1 VSSDTVDCAVNGMVL
16 AHGIGGREDL
26 PIPFSYAVVGAALAL
41 AISFVALG
49 LLWRKSR
56 LRGDEAGRPLPDG
69 LQAVVDA
76 PAFRWTLRLIGLAVT
91 AFVAYAAI
99 FGPDLAN
106 NPTAG
111 FVYVIFWVG
120 LVPLSLLF
128 GPVWRLLNPL
138 RTVFLLLTGVLRTP
152 AEEGLLRLPKKLG
165 YWPAAVSLFSFVWL
179 ELAAPDRASTGVLRA
194 YFAGYAGVHLFA
206 ASLFGSRWFDRGDG
220 FEVYSALIGRL
231 APLGRRADGRLVLR
245 NPLDGLDGL
254 PVAPGLAAT
263 ACVLLGSTAFDGLS
277 NSPAWLAATQGSS
290 RSPAIT
296 ATLGLLVMILLVAG
310 LYVLAARL
318 SGMLG
323 RTRHRMH
330 AALSLEF
337 AHSLVPIA
345 VGYLVAH
352 YFSLLL
358 FGGQQ
363 TLIWASDPLVNGSN
377 LFGTAEATVTYTL
390 VSPTAIAAIQVL
402 AVVTGHLLGVVA
414 AHDRAVRLFPR
425 RHAVAGQ
432 LPMMLLMIGYTVGGL
447 TLLFAA

>member
-1 VSSDTVDCAVNGMVL
+1 VSGGAGAVL

-26 PIPFSYAVVGAALAL
+26 PIPFSYALVGAAAAL

-49 LLWRKSR
+49 LLWKRSR
-56 LRGDEAGRPLPDG
+56 LRDDEAGRPLPAT
-69 LQAVVDA
+69 LQSVLDA
-76 PAFRWTLRLIGLAVT
+76 PAFRWVLRLVGLAVT
-91 AFVAYAAI
+91 CFVGYAAI
-99 FGPDLAN
+99 AGRDLAN

-111 FVYVIFWVG
+111 FVYVLFWVG

-138 RTVFLLLTGVLRTP
+138 RTVHLLLNAALRTR
-152 AEEGLLRLPKKLG
+152 ADEGLARLPSRLG
-165 YWPAAVSLFSFVWL
+165 YWPAALSLFSFVWL
-179 ELAAPDRASTGVLRA
+179 ELAAPDRATTGVLRA

-231 APLGRRADGRLVLR
+231 SPLGRGRDGRLVVR
-245 NPLDGLDGL
+245 NPLDGLDGT
-254 PVAPGLAAT
+254 PVAAGLAAT
-263 ACVLLGSTAFDGLS
+263 VCVLLGSTAFDGLS
-277 NSPAWLAATQGSS
+277 NSPWWIGWTQGSA
-290 RSPAIT
+290 RSPTPT
-296 ATLGLLVMILLVAG
+296 ATLGLLGMILLVGTSYA
-310 LYVLAARL
+310 LAARL
-318 SGMLG
+318 SGVLG
-323 RTRHRMH
+323 RTRHRVH
-330 AALSLEF
+330 RAFSLEF

-363 TLIWASDPLVNGSN
+363 TLIWASDPLVDGSN
-377 LFGTAEATVTYTL
+377 LFGTAEAAVDYTL
-390 VSPTAIAAIQVL
+390 LSTTAIAVIQVL

-425 RHAVAGQ
+425 RHAVEGQ
-432 LPMMLLMIGYTVGGL
+432 LPMLTLMIGYTVGGL
-447 TLLFAA
+447 GLLFAG